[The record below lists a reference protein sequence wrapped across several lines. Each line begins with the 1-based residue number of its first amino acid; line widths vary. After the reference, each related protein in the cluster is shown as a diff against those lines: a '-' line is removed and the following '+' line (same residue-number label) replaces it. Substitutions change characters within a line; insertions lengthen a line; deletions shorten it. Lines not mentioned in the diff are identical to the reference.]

1 LRRADDLLGPCKV
14 HRASC
19 LEKIFSNLEKMKQL
33 RFYISLY
40 IIIPFIIT
48 GLTILAC
55 IISFRLTKYSLGQGA
70 DPAQPVFWLI
80 IVLGILAFVI
90 GFALVRVILNPV
102 ERFVEKALKLA
113 SISGDPVKKRKE
125 WSVDKIA
132 EFASVFDR
140 VTSVLSRIDARHFF
154 PEIIGESLAMRGML
168 SLIKKVAPSDATVLI
183 LGESGTGKELV
194 ATSIHENSLRKSKPF
209 IKLNCAAIPA
219 ELLESELFGHEKG
232 AFTGATKFKPGKFDM
247 ADNGTLFLDEIGDM
261 PLKLQSKILRV
272 IQEKEFYRV
281 GGSSTVKVDVRFIAS
296 TNQNLEKMVQEGAFR
311 EDLYYRLNVFTL
323 HLPPL
328 RERKE
333 DIPLLVERFLQD
345 LPKKVE
351 ISSIALQ
358 MIMAYS
364 WPGNIR
370 ELKNVI
376 ESAAVIAEDGF
387 IEPAQ
392 LPGSITG
399 MFNTRSNEISLPVN
413 LSLDERMNEIE
424 KSIIIEALRKT
435 GGVQVRATELLG
447 INQRSLWHRIKKHKI
462 DVKSIKSNEN

>member
-1 LRRADDLLGPCKV
+1 MR
-14 HRASC
+14 HS
-19 LEKIFSNLEKMKQL
+19 

-80 IVLGILAFVI
+80 IVLGVLAFAI
-90 GFALVRVILNPV
+90 GFALVRVVLKPV

-113 SISGDPVKKRKE
+113 SISGDSIEDRKE

-132 EFASVFDR
+132 QFSSVFDR
-140 VTSVLSRIDARHFF
+140 VTSVLSRMDARHFF
-154 PEIIGESLAMRGML
+154 PEIIGESLAMRGLL
-168 SLIKKVAPSDATVLI
+168 SLIKKVAPTDATVLI
-183 LGESGTGKELV
+183 MGESGTGKELV
-194 ATSIHENSLRKSKPF
+194 ATSLHENSLSKSKPF

-219 ELLESELFGHEKG
+219 ELLESELFGHERG

-247 ADNGTLFLDEIGDM
+247 ADKGTLFLDEIGDM

-296 TNQNLEKMVQEGAFR
+296 TNQNLEKMVQDGAFR

-333 DIPLLVERFLQD
+333 DIPLLVDRFLQN

-376 ESAAVIAEDGF
+376 ESAAVIAENGF

-399 MFNTRSNEISLPVN
+399 AFNTNSNEVSIPAN
-413 LSLDERMNEIE
+413 LSLDERINEIE

-462 DVKSIKSNEN
+462 DVRSIKSHEI